1 MPGEAEGTAPTQ
13 EEARA
18 NLGEAAS
25 ILQTPHVLQL
35 KYLLQ
40 ILWTDIVSDFLDHSK
55 YMWLLLYPIRSNL
68 NSTNLVKLILPWN
81 FILA

>member
-1 MPGEAEGTAPTQ
+1 MTLQRMPGEAEGTAPTQ

-40 ILWTDIVSDFLDHSK
+40 ILMDRYRF
-55 YMWLLLYPIRSNL
+55 
-68 NSTNLVKLILPWN
+68 
-81 FILA
+81 

>member
-1 MPGEAEGTAPTQ
+1 MSIYFKSKIVLCLLGTWFKMTMTLQRMPGEAEGTAPTQ

-55 YMWLLLYPIRSNL
+55 YM
-68 NSTNLVKLILPWN
+68 
-81 FILA
+81 